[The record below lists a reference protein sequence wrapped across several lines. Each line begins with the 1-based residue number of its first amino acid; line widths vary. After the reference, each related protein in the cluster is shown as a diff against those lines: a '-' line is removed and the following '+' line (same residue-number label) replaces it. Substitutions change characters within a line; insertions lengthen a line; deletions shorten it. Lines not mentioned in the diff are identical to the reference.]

1 MIVAPGTFSE
11 ERFDPKAWVNATCEA
26 RPADESVDKYL
37 SEVEMKL
44 QLLAGIIDSVSWTA
58 YITEIS
64 VSLTATS
71 CSQFPLHA
79 LSLPILENLANML
92 IMDRRA
98 RCIYAFQLCSELVE
112 STPHTYLIPVP
123 CCCF

>member
-44 QLLAGIIDSVSWTA
+44 QLLAGRLHSVSW
-58 YITEIS
+58 IVFIIKIS
-64 VSLTATS
+64 IFWLLFLRLQIFF
-71 CSQFPLHA
+71 CKHF
-79 LSLPILENLANML
+79 
-92 IMDRRA
+92 
-98 RCIYAFQLCSELVE
+98 CFQNF
-112 STPHTYLIPVP
+112 I
-123 CCCF
+123 F